1 MEQASTTTTEILFLM
16 KYLVLDVTNI
26 LYRTFFAHKTE
37 DDITVAGLAAHTALV
52 TINKY
57 FKHLKPH
64 KVIMCFDRSS
74 WRKQYTSSE
83 HCVSGKPYKGNR
95 RQKMTPKEK
104 AKYELFLS
112 HLNDFEEMIRDH
124 TAIITLAG
132 EGLEADDLVA
142 GTIQVLAVMDDDAEF
157 IIVSGDKD
165 MIQLLKHENVI
176 LIDPATGKQRTLK
189 EWNGDANYFMFEK
202 CLRGDLG
209 DNVQAAFPRVRK
221 QRIIKAYNDPYEHAN
236 LMMETWSAP
245 DGKQFLVKEL
255 FNENKMLMDLECQPD
270 EIQERIIRTVM
281 SGMENPGNFSYF
293 HFMKFLGKYELKKV
307 AEQAEQFVPLFSS
320 R

>member
-1 MEQASTTTTEILFLM
+1 M

-57 FKHLKPH
+57 YRSFKPH
-64 KVIMCFDRSS
+64 QILMCFDRSS
-74 WRKQYTSSE
+74 WRKEYTKSDE
-83 HCVSGKPYKGNR
+83 CLSGKLYKGNR

-104 AKYELFLS
+104 EKYELFLN
-112 HLNDFEEMIRDH
+112 HLADFEEMIRDH
-124 TAIITLAG
+124 TAIVTLAG

-142 GTIQVLAVMDDDAEF
+142 GSIQTLSVTDPEAEF

-165 MIQLLKHENVI
+165 MIQLLKHENTK
-176 LIDPATGKQRTLK
+176 LIDPATGKERSLK
-189 EWNGDANYFMFEK
+189 EWNGDADLFMFEK

-209 DNVQAAFPRVRK
+209 DNVQAAYPRVRK
-221 QRIIKAYNDPYEHAN
+221 TRILKAFEDEYERAN
-236 LMMETWSAP
+236 LMMERWTSP
-245 DGKQFLVKEL
+245 DGREFVVKEL
-255 FNENKMLMDLECQPD
+255 FAENMLLMDLESQPED
-270 EIQERIIRTVM
+270 IQERIVKTVID
-281 SGMENPGNFSYF
+281 GVNNPGTFSYF

-307 AEQAEQFVPLFSS
+307 AEQAEQFVPMFS

>member
-1 MEQASTTTTEILFLM
+1 M

-37 DDITVAGLAAHTALV
+37 DDITVAGLASHTALV

-57 FKHLKPH
+57 YKAYKPH
-64 KVIMCFDRSS
+64 KIIMCFDRSS
-74 WRKQYTSSE
+74 WRKEYTKSE
-83 HCVSGKPYKGNR
+83 QCISGKPYKGNR

-124 TAIITLAG
+124 TSIVTLAG
-132 EGLEADDLVA
+132 DGLEADDLVA
-142 GTIQVLAVMDDDAEF
+142 GTIQTVGIMDDDAEF

-165 MIQLLKHENVI
+165 MIQLLKYKNVE

-189 EWNGDANYFMFEK
+189 EWDGDAKLFMFEK

-209 DNVQAAFPRVRK
+209 DNVQAAYPRVRK
-221 QRIIKAYNDPYEHAN
+221 QRILKAYNDPYERAN
-236 LMMETWSAP
+236 LMMETWTAP

-255 FNENKMLMDLECQPD
+255 FAENMMLMDLESQPE
-270 EIQERIIRTVM
+270 EIQQRIVRTVIGGLN
-281 SGMENPGNFSYF
+281 SPGTFSYF
-293 HFMKFLGKYELKKV
+293 HFVRYCGQYELKKV
-307 AEQAEQFVPLFSS
+307 IEQAEQFVPMLS